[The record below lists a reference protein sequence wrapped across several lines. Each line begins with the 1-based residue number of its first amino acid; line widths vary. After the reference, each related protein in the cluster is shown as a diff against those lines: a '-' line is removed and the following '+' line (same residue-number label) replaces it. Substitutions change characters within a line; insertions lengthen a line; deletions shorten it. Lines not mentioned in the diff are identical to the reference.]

1 MPNLKT
7 DVNKAGRIM
16 NKAKTE
22 LENELE
28 RSIISSENYIDL
40 TSNKKINYDE

>member
-1 MPNLKT
+1 
-7 DVNKAGRIM
+7 M
-16 NKAKTE
+16 NKAKVE

-40 TSNKKINYDE
+40 TNQKRIDYDD